1 MLFRSTRRKS
11 GALIVALPLVLG
23 GCGTVAS
30 KLVGPDNTQGWGL
43 GWGHPYEGVTADYG
57 TVKCM
62 WEMSP
67 PQHISL
73 RLLVTVGLIIDLPLS
88 LVADT
93 IVLPIDVLSR
103 PKRRRFDPADCDAP
117 L

>member
-1 MLFRSTRRKS
+1 MLLVARRSL
-11 GALIVALPLVLG
+11 GGLILALPLALG

-30 KLVGPDNTQGWGL
+30 KVTGPDNTQGWGL
-43 GWGHPYEGVTADYG
+43 GWGHVYEGVTGDYG

-73 RLLVTVGLIIDLPLS
+73 RILVTVALIVDLPLS

-93 IVLPIDVLSR
+93 IVLPIDLLSR
-103 PKRRRFDPADCDAP
+103 AKRPRFDPADCNAP

>member
-1 MLFRSTRRKS
+1 MLLRNTRRKF
-11 GALIVALPLVLG
+11 GALILALPLALG

-30 KLVGPDNTQGWGL
+30 KMVGPDNTQGWGL
-43 GWGHPYEGVTADYG
+43 GWGHPYEGVTGDYG

-67 PQHISL
+67 PQHIAL
-73 RLLVTVGLIIDLPLS
+73 RLLVTVALVIDLPLS

-93 IVLPIDVLSR
+93 IVLPVDLLSR
-103 PKRRRFDPADCDAP
+103 PKRPRTEWADC
-117 L
+117 